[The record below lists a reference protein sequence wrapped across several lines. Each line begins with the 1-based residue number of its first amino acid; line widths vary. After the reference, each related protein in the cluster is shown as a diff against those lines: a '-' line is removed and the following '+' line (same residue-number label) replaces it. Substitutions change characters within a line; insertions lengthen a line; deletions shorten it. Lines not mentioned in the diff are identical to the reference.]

1 METES
6 IKSEQ
11 SSRSR
16 RSRGHNTGSSGTGG
30 TGGTGGT
37 ANSGHHHRSS
47 RHSHRS
53 NHSSKNKRPDMAPF
67 QTTVNLG
74 DDGRGTDGEIIE
86 VQILPQDDNWGE
98 NTTAITGIKF
108 ILNNFLYITFLC
120 HNWSICLSQ

>member
-30 TGGTGGT
+30 AGGTGSG
-37 ANSGHHHRSS
+37 GHHHRSS

-53 NHSSKNKRPDMAPF
+53 NHSNKNKRPDMAPF

-74 DDGRGTDGEIIE
+74 DDGRGADGEIIE

-98 NTTAITGIKF
+98 NTTAITG
-108 ILNNFLYITFLC
+108 L
-120 HNWSICLSQ
+120 